1 MSRLRRITLH
11 PFLLAIYPILALL
24 ARNVQE
30 VYPNAALRSL
40 LVSLAVVTLLL
51 LLSRLIFRSWVKAAL
66 WVSVFLV
73 LFFAYGHLYLLLKAN
88 SVLYPIIGRHRVLV
102 AAVLLLLAGLAWL
115 LLKWRKPVETATF
128 IFNLIAILL
137 LIMPVVQLGS
147 YAVNSLTATSR
158 ADFPVDRAS
167 TLKPE
172 ADQPLPDIYYIIL
185 DRYARADVL
194 LNTFEYDNAT
204 FLGELEARGFY
215 VANCSMS
222 NYAHTALVLGSTLNM
237 DYLDNLGHSFQPGN
251 TDRTLLTLLMRDS
264 QVRRELE
271 GIGYVTVSLS
281 GFEPYQMKDADFYFD
296 PNAVQLTDSSGN
308 PLVTPFE
315 AMLIKS
321 TAGIILLDLQSIE
334 NNRLAQDVNFPY
346 AEHIQ
351 SQKYIL
357 NKLEFIPEI
366 RGPKLVFVHIKI
378 PHPPYVFMADGSL
391 VESPPPFP
399 ETGYDIDP
407 QLIKTL
413 YADQVSFINSQILPI
428 IDAILAQSEVQPII
442 LMQGDHGFDPPNR
455 MEILNTYLV
464 PDVVK
469 AKLYPGISPVNSFR
483 VLFNAYFGADY
494 RLLPDRNYY
503 SNYATPYE
511 YTVVEDS
518 NPGCI
523 SPDQ

>member
-1 MSRLRRITLH
+1 MSHLRKIILH
-11 PFLLAIYPILALL
+11 PFLLAIYPILVLL
-24 ARNVQE
+24 SRNIQE
-30 VYPNAALRSL
+30 VYPNAALRPL
-40 LVSLAVVTLLL
+40 LVSLAAAALLL
-51 LLSRLIFRSWVKAAL
+51 VLARLIFGSWAKAAI

-88 SVLYPIIGRHRVLV
+88 PVLYPIIGRHRVLV
-102 AAVLLLLAGLAWL
+102 AVALLLLAGLAWL
-115 LLKWRKPVETATF
+115 LLKQKKTVETATYA
-128 IFNLIAILL
+128 FNLVSILL
-137 LIMPVVQLGS
+137 LILPVVQLGS
-147 YAVNSLTATSR
+147 YAVNSLTAASR
-158 ADFPVDRAS
+158 ADLPAERAS
-167 TLKPE
+167 SLKPN

-185 DRYARADVL
+185 DRYARDDIL
-194 LNTFEYDNAT
+194 LNNFNYDNSA
-204 FLGELEARGFY
+204 FLGELEERGFY
-215 VANCSMS
+215 VAHCSLS

-237 DYLDNLGHSFQPGN
+237 NYLDNLGHSFQPGN
-251 TDRTLLTLLMRDS
+251 TDRTLLTLLTRDS

-271 GIGYVTVSLS
+271 GIGYITVSLS
-281 GFEPYQMKDADFYFD
+281 GFEPFQMKDADFYFD

-321 TAGIILLDLQSIE
+321 TAGIILLDLRAVE

-357 NKLEFIPEI
+357 NKLEYIPEI

-378 PHPPYVFMADGSL
+378 PHPPYVFNADGSL
-391 VESPPPFP
+391 VENPPPFP

-413 YADQVSFINSQILPI
+413 YTNQVSYINSQILPI

-455 MEILNTYLV
+455 MEILNAYLV
-464 PDVVK
+464 PDAVK
-469 AKLYPGISPVNSFR
+469 AQLYATISPVNSFR
-483 VLFNAYFGADY
+483 VLFDAYFGGSFGI
-494 RLLPDRNYY
+494 LPDRSYY

-511 YTVVEDS
+511 YTLVEDS

-523 SPDQ
+523 SPGQ